1 MVSREHSV
9 ERVVKTQKLE
19 LGKNMNEK
27 KKLMLL
33 LQYINAA
40 AVVSSLVKPLQTAAK
55 LKV

>member
-1 MVSREHSV
+1 
-9 ERVVKTQKLE
+9 
-19 LGKNMNEK
+19 MNEK

-40 AVVSSLVKPLQTAAK
+40 AVVSSLVKPLQTPAK